1 MSNGED
7 EVATGKGNKMTAI
20 HKKLGYLD
28 DACKKNLE
36 LSSEIKAKLLCSE
49 DKEALEAEK
58 TPREGGQL
66 NNIRDQLQDLLNV
79 INCANAHLISVNKE
93 I

>member
-1 MSNGED
+1 MANGD

-20 HKKLGYLD
+20 SKKLGYLD
-28 DACKKNLE
+28 DACKKNLN
-36 LSSEIKAKLLCSE
+36 LSSEIRAKLLST
-49 DKEALEAEK
+49 DPKEESEAEK

-66 NNIRDQLQDLLNV
+66 NNIRDQLQDLLNLV
-79 INCANAHLISVNKE
+79 NCANSHLVSVNKE

>member
-1 MSNGED
+1 MSND
-7 EVATGKGNKMTAI
+7 DVAPEKGGKMNAI
-20 HKKLGYLD
+20 SAKLKYLEE
-28 DACKKNLE
+28 ACTKNIK
-36 LSSEIKAKLLCSE
+36 LSSEIRAKLLCTES
-49 DKEALEAEK
+49 KEEKDAEK

-79 INCANAHLISVNKE
+79 VNCANSHLVSVNKE